1 MHQSIQIQ
9 NIFVAPKSECKIGW
23 PLVKKIYFPFY
34 DKYLRINNEYT
45 ITKLIWLKE
54 QDYILCL

>member
-23 PLVKKIYFPFY
+23 STFSEKIYFPFY

-45 ITKLIWLKE
+45 TL
-54 QDYILCL
+54 YY